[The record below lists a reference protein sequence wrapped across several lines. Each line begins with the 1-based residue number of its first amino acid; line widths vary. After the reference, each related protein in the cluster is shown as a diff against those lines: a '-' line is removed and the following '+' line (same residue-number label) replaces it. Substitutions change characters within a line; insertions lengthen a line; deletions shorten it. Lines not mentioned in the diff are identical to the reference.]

1 MRHGLTVIILT
12 RNEKKN
18 IEDCIASVKF
28 ADDMI
33 IVDSGSEDNT
43 RDIAQKCGARVF
55 LKPFENFA
63 AQRNFGLSKVET
75 DWVFYLDA
83 DERVLPEIREEILK
97 AVNLNER
104 FSYRVQ
110 RRQIIFGERVNYGGH
125 GPDYVAR
132 LFPTDAIKWEGIVHE
147 GVVTDLE
154 SKTIAGH
161 LEHYTYES
169 WDKYFEKFNQYTTL
183 MAEKMYQKGKKC
195 TFADIILHPI
205 GGFLKFYVFN
215 RGFLDG
221 KIGFILAAFHYA
233 YTMAKYV
240 KLYYMCKK

>member
-28 ADDMI
+28 ADDII

-97 AVNLNER
+97 AVN
-104 FSYRVQ
+104 
-110 RRQIIFGERVNYGGH
+110 
-125 GPDYVAR
+125 
-132 LFPTDAIKWEGIVHE
+132 
-147 GVVTDLE
+147 
-154 SKTIAGH
+154 
-161 LEHYTYES
+161 
-169 WDKYFEKFNQYTTL
+169 
-183 MAEKMYQKGKKC
+183 
-195 TFADIILHPI
+195 
-205 GGFLKFYVFN
+205 
-215 RGFLDG
+215 
-221 KIGFILAAFHYA
+221 
-233 YTMAKYV
+233 
-240 KLYYMCKK
+240 

>member
-28 ADDMI
+28 ADDII

-154 SKTIAGH
+154 SKTIAGGPVWIFFK
-161 LEHYTYES
+161 LARTS
-169 WDKYFEKFNQYTTL
+169 VKFSANSLLIIASNSERIFVSLATT
-183 MAEKMYQKGKKC
+183 
-195 TFADIILHPI
+195 T
-205 GGFLKFYVFN
+205 N
-215 RGFLDG
+215 
-221 KIGFILAAFHYA
+221 
-233 YTMAKYV
+233 
-240 KLYYMCKK
+240 